1 MINWRKIP
9 VVKLLLPFLVGVLLE
24 SLLQVNLIVLGVII
38 LLIILSLAF
47 VSGKSKSI
55 SDEPRIGVLYLLLMV
70 FFGWGWTSV
79 SKDRFQ
85 KLPQELEVP
94 IVKINE
100 VSKTKKGDKL
110 KAIVAIQ
117 NGNYGKAVCYFPKDS
132 TLKVNSILILKD
144 KLKPIEHTKNPLA
157 FDYANYLDSKG
168 IFYQGFYSN
177 KDYKRVGNED
187 HFSLHK
193 WSNELREKL
202 LVKLKENNVTESQY
216 AIAAALLLG
225 DKTALDDNLREA
237 YSTAGAMHVLAV
249 SGLHVGIVFMMLQF
263 LMGRYKDR
271 SKRLLWWQAIVS
283 ILFLWFFALIT
294 GLGPSVVRA
303 STMFSF
309 VVLGQAMNR
318 KASIYNIIAASA
330 LFLLIIDPQMLFEVG
345 FQLSYL
351 AVIGIIYFQ
360 PKIASWFYVKNKY
373 LDYVW
378 QLTAV
383 SIAAQI
389 STLPITLYYFH
400 SFPTYFF
407 LTNLLVIPAASIV
420 IGLGVIVLITSIV
433 PVISGVFGSILNLVL
448 VWLNKG
454 VFFISLLPGSTIDGI
469 SINEVE
475 VVLLYS
481 LVILSAI
488 AFYTKKG
495 KYLVASLVTMLL
507 FVALDVQEDYFLAQE
522 NDLIIWNINKQT
534 IISSIGE
541 QNEVYTSTNDA
552 KQLNYA
558 LGNYYAAHDRD
569 MQPIKHFDQDS
580 LNVLNLNGKKI
591 VVIPQ
596 KHSIKIP
603 EEKFKTDLLLV
614 TNNCPLSLQTLTQQF
629 DFKTIVF
636 DASNSDFTVKRYSDE
651 ASLLDLH
658 YINTRESGA
667 YILNLSDF

>member
-1 MINWRKIP
+1 MMLI
-9 VVKLLLPFLVGVLLE
+9 LLL
-24 SLLQVNLIVLGVII
+24 
-38 LLIILSLAF
+38 
-47 VSGKSKSI
+47 
-55 SDEPRIGVLYLLLMV
+55 
-70 FFGWGWTSV
+70 GWGWTSL
-79 SKDRFQ
+79 SHHSFKR
-85 KLPQELEVP
+85 LPADQVLLNVEIKE
-94 IVKINE
+94 IG
-100 VSKTKKGDKL
+100 KTKKGDKL
-110 KAIVAIQ
+110 KTTVSIQ
-117 NGNYGKAVCYFPKDS
+117 NGDYGNAICYFPLDS
-132 TLKVNSILILKD
+132 TLNVNTVLILKN
-144 KLKPIEHTKNPLA
+144 KLKPLEHTKNPLA
-157 FDYANYLDSKG
+157 FDYANYLNSQG
-168 IFYQGFYSN
+168 VLYQGFYSD
-177 KDYKRVGNED
+177 KDYKIVDTRN
-187 HFSLHK
+187 HFSLK
-193 WSNELREKL
+193 QWSDNIRQSL
-202 LVKLKENNVTESQY
+202 LIKLKENNVTESQY

-225 DKTALDDNLREA
+225 DKTALDDDLREA

-330 LFLLIIDPQMLFEVG
+330 LFLLIIDPQMIFEVG

-360 PKIASWFYVKNKY
+360 PKIASWFYVKNKL

-389 STLPITLYYFH
+389 STLPITLFYFH
-400 SFPTYFF
+400 TFPTYFF
-407 LTNLLVIPAASIV
+407 LTNLIVIPAASVV
-420 IGLGVIVLITSIV
+420 IGLGVIVLITSFV
-433 PVISGVFGSILNLVL
+433 PVISGIFGSVLNLVL

-469 SINEVE
+469 SIGGVE

-481 LVILSAI
+481 LIILSAI
-488 AFYTKKG
+488 AFYSRKG
-495 KYLVASLVTMLL
+495 KYLVASLTTALL
-507 FVALDVQEDYFLAQE
+507 LIGLDVEEDLLLAQE
-522 NDLIIWNINKQT
+522 NNLIVWNTNKEST
-534 IISSIGE
+534 ISSIGR
-541 QNEVYTSTNDA
+541 QNEVLTTTNDEN
-552 KQLNYA
+552 QLNYA

-603 EEKFKTDLLLV
+603 EQKFKTDLLLV

-629 DFKTIVF
+629 DFETIVF
-636 DASNSDFTVKRYSDE
+636 DASNSDYTAKRYSDE

>member
-9 VVKLLLPFLVGVLLE
+9 VVKLLFPFVFGVLLA
-24 SLLQVNLIVLGVII
+24 SLFQIDLLVLGIALLIVLFFLFVVSKRENTISNEPKIGLGYMSLIII
-38 LLIILSLAF
+38 L
-47 VSGKSKSI
+47 
-55 SDEPRIGVLYLLLMV
+55 
-70 FFGWGWTSV
+70 GWGWASLSHHQFKT
-79 SKDRFQ
+79 
-85 KLPQELEVP
+85 LPIDKEIVTVEV
-94 IVKINE
+94 IDIG
-100 VSKTKKGDKL
+100 KTKKGDKL
-110 KAIVAIQ
+110 RTTVSIE
-117 NGNYGKAVCYFPKDS
+117 NGNYGEAICYFPLDS
-132 TLKVNSILILKD
+132 TLTVNSVLVLKN
-144 KLKPIEHTKNPLA
+144 KLKPLEHVKNPLA
-157 FDYANYLDSKG
+157 FDYANLLNSQG
-168 IFYQGFYSN
+168 IFYQGFYSG
-177 KDYKRVGNED
+177 KDYKIVDRND
-187 HFSLHK
+187 HFSLK
-193 WSNELREKL
+193 QWSDKIRQSL
-202 LVKLKENNVTESQY
+202 LLTLKENNVTESQY

-271 SKRLLWWQAIVS
+271 TKRLLWWQAIVS

-330 LFLLIIDPQMLFEVG
+330 LFLLIIEPQMIFEVG

-389 STLPITLYYFH
+389 STLPITLFYFH
-400 SFPTYFF
+400 TFPTYFF
-407 LTNLLVIPAASIV
+407 LTNLIVIPAASVV
-420 IGLGVIVLITSIV
+420 IGLGVIVLITSFV
-433 PVISGVFGSILNLVL
+433 PVISGIFGSVLNLVL

-469 SINEVE
+469 SIGGVE

-481 LVILSAI
+481 LIILSAI
-488 AFYTKKG
+488 AFYSRKG
-495 KYLVASLVTMLL
+495 KYLVASLTTALL
-507 FVALDVQEDYFLAQE
+507 LIGLDVEEDLLLAQE
-522 NDLIIWNINKQT
+522 NNLIVWNTNKEST
-534 IISSIGE
+534 ISSIGR
-541 QNEVYTSTNDA
+541 QNEVLTTTNDE

-558 LGNYYAAHDRD
+558 LGNYYAAHDRELE
-569 MQPIKHFDQDS
+569 PIRHFNKDS
-580 LNVLNLNGKKI
+580 LNVLRLNGKKI

-603 EEKFKTDLLLV
+603 EQKFKTDLLLV

-629 DFKTIVF
+629 DFETIVF
-636 DASNSDFTVKRYSDE
+636 DASNSDYTAKRYSDE
-651 ASLLDLH
+651 AILLNLH

-667 YILNLSDF
+667 YILNLK